1 MSTKT
6 SKLITA
12 ALLIALSIVL
22 TRVFS
27 ANLLIAGVPAARLS
41 VGFLPIILAGIALG
55 PYFGMAVGAA
65 SDVLGYFLFPVG
77 VYFPPITLTS
87 ALVGLLAYLIY
98 RYTARSRE
106 WIRLLSCVA
115 VTQIAC
121 SMLLQTLWISILYG
135 KGYLVLFPARA
146 ITALITIPI
155 YYFIIHAI
163 VAGLKG
169 AKLLK
174 ANV

>member
-1 MSTKT
+1 M
-6 SKLITA
+6 A
-12 ALLIALSIVL
+12 ALLIALSVVL

-27 ANLLIAGVPAARLS
+27 ASLMIAGVPAARLS
-41 VGFLPIILAGIALG
+41 IGFLPIILAGIALG

-65 SDVLGYFLFPVG
+65 ADVLGYFLFPSG

-98 RYTARSRE
+98 RATTHSRE
-106 WIRLLSCVA
+106 WLRLLSCVA
-115 VTQIAC
+115 VTQIVC
-121 SMLLQTLWISILYG
+121 SMLLQTLWVSILYG
-135 KGYLVLFPARA
+135 KGYMLLFPARA
-146 ITALITIPI
+146 ITTLVTIPL

-163 VAGLKG
+163 VAALKG
-169 AKLLK
+169 AKLIK